1 MLKLDRKNI
10 CRYGNV
16 ARGKALFYPAEKSIG
31 SDAGATR
38 LSR

>member
-1 MLKLDRKNI
+1 MLKSDRKAI
-10 CRYGNV
+10 CRYESV
-16 ARGKALFYPAEKSIG
+16 AKGKALFYPAEKSIG